1 MAKPSERAKVVQV
14 GGFKDDGLPDDKWV
28 FDKAVRLRKSPDGND
43 YSYGGWSRE
52 QLIGLVEAEKF
63 KAVRPEDVQG
73 GVQDAAQDNG
83 DRGAAPTGVQA
94 PVEGKSGAKATH
106 ESGGKTGGSA
116 DAERGKGKSDIR
128 ITLPDSG
135 GPAERGGGTAR
146 VDSADRKETQTN
158 HAPGRVRTDARPP
171 KVFEFSAE
179 ITGVAAKFVKD
190 QGIRK
195 ELKLLSPDMQIL
207 EKIDL
212 HLRDDVKVK
221 LLIEDAYFS
230 SFDDVE
236 KFEQAE
242 EHAAEQ
248 EAVDE
253 AYSKQVNSEQDVAAF
268 TGAIDAL
275 NEQNAAQ
282 TPPEPEKE
290 PEAITG
296 PDLPG
301 AQVETPAGELP
312 IETPPAPVDEGIPF
326 TCGVCGGQLKTD
338 PNDSTQWMCVTCDW
352 TCPAQDWKPEA
363 TQEPQA
369 PAVEDEIK
377 DF

>member
-14 GGFKDDGLPDDKWV
+14 GGFKDDGLPDDKWM
-28 FDKAVRLRKSPDGND
+28 FDKAVRLRKGTDGD
-43 YSYGGWSRE
+43 YSYGGWTRD
-52 QLIGLVEAEKF
+52 QLHALVDAEKF
-63 KAVRPEDVQG
+63 KAVKPEDVQG

-83 DRGAAPTGVQA
+83 DRGAAPAGEQA
-94 PVEGKSGAKATH
+94 KVEGTTGAKATH

-116 DAERGKGKSDIR
+116 NAERGKGKRDIK
-128 ITLPDSG
+128 ISVPGSEADTQKP
-135 GPAERGGGTAR
+135 
-146 VDSADRKETQTN
+146 VDSKQSLTN

-179 ITGVAAKFVKD
+179 ITGVAAKYVKD
-190 QGIRK
+190 AGIRK
-195 ELKLLSPDMQIL
+195 EIKLLSPDVLVL

-212 HLRDDVKVK
+212 HLRDDVKVR

-236 KFEQAE
+236 EFERAT

-248 EAVDE
+248 DAADE
-253 AYSKQVNSEQDVAAF
+253 AYSKQVNSEKDVEAF

-275 NEQNAAQ
+275 NEQNAAVS
-282 TPPEPEKE
+282 TE
-290 PEAITG
+290 PEAITE
-296 PDLPG
+296 PDLLG
-301 AQVETPAGELP
+301 APPEIPAGELP
-312 IETPPAPVDEGIPF
+312 IETPPAPADEGIPF

-338 PNDSTQWMCVTCDW
+338 PNDSSQWMCVTCDW

-363 TQEPQA
+363 KPEEDEKESLKESA
-369 PAVEDEIK
+369 PADD